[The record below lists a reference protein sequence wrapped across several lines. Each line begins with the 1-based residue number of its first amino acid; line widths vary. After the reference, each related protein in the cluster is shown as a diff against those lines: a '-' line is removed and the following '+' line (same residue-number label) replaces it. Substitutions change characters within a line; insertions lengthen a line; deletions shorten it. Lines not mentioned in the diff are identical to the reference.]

1 MSPNEEIAIIG
12 AGHGGCAAAGDFGRQ
27 GFRVRLWSR
36 SDHTLAHL
44 RHRGGIEL
52 SGEPGE
58 HFVPIPL
65 ITNDIGEA
73 VRGARVVMLCVP
85 TQAHGEIAAR
95 LAPCLEQGQIVL
107 AAPGHTVL
115 LIPNVLRANGVVRP
129 VVAET
134 ATLPYICRMDGPGRI
149 RINRRARALPF
160 AVFPGREMGRVRPV
174 IERFLPAVRPV
185 KNILATVF
193 PYGNAI
199 HHPPATLCNAGRIEA
214 TRGDYY
220 HYYDGITPAV
230 GRLIDTLDEERR
242 AVGAALGIDV
252 VPFVENFF
260 RMGYT
265 TEAARDAGIAY
276 EAFHQSGPDRMI
288 RAPGS
293 LDHRFLNEDVP
304 FGLVPLSGLGRFA
317 GVPTPSMDHM
327 IHLASVATGTDFR
340 ANGLTLERMGLAGLD
355 RDALTNLLENGFE
368 D

>member
-1 MSPNEEIAIIG
+1 MTRNEEIAIIG
-12 AGHGGCAAAGDFGRQ
+12 AGHGGCAAAGDLGRR

-36 SDHTLAHL
+36 SDRTLARL
-44 RHRGGIEL
+44 RRCGGITL

-58 HFVPIPL
+58 HFVPVPI

-73 VRGARVVMLCVP
+73 VRGAGVVMLCVP

-95 LAPCLEQGQIVL
+95 LAPCLEHEQIVL

-115 LIPNVLRANGVVRP
+115 LIPSVLRANGVMRP

-134 ATLPYICRMDGPGRI
+134 ATLPYICRMDDPGRV
-149 RINRRARALPF
+149 RINRTARALPF

-174 IERFLPAVRPV
+174 VERLLPAVRPV

-242 AVGAALGIDV
+242 AVGAALDIDV

-265 TEAARDAGIAY
+265 TEAARDEGTAY
-276 EAFHQSGPDRMI
+276 EAFHQSVPDRMI
-288 RAPGS
+288 RAPRS
-293 LDHRFLNEDVP
+293 LDHRFLDEDIP
-304 FGLVPLSGLGRFA
+304 YGLVPLSELGRFA
-317 GVPTPSMDHM
+317 GVPTPTMDHM

-340 ANGLTLERMGLAGLD
+340 ARGLSLERMGLADLD
-355 RDALTNLLENGFE
+355 RDALTSLLENGFR

>member
-1 MSPNEEIAIIG
+1 MSPDAEIAIIG
-12 AGHGGCAAAGDFGRQ
+12 AGHGGCAAAGDLGRR

-36 SDHTLAHL
+36 SDRTLSDV
-44 RHRGGIEL
+44 RRRGGIEL

-58 HFVPIPL
+58 LFVPIPVVTSDL
-65 ITNDIGEA
+65 DEA
-73 VRGARVVMLCVP
+73 VRGAGVVMLCVP

-95 LAPCLEQGQIVL
+95 LGRRLEQGQIVL
-107 AAPGHTVL
+107 ATPGHTVL
-115 LIPNVLRANGVVRP
+115 LIPNALRANGLVRP

-134 ATLPYICRMDGPGRI
+134 ATLPYICRMVGPGRV
-149 RINRRARALPF
+149 RVGRTASVLPF
-160 AVFPGREMGRVRPV
+160 AVFPGREMERVRPV

-220 HYYDGITPAV
+220 HYYDGITPSV

-242 AVGAALGIDV
+242 AVGAALGVDV

-265 TEAARDAGIAY
+265 TEAARDAGTAY
-276 EAFHQSGPDRMI
+276 EAFHQSAPDRMI
-288 RAPGS
+288 RAPES
-293 LDHRFLNEDVP
+293 LGHRFLDEDIP
-304 FGLVPLSGLGRFA
+304 FGLVPLSELGRFA
-317 GVPTPSMDHM
+317 GVTTPSMDHV

-340 ANGLTLERMGLAGLD
+340 ATGLTLDRMGLAGLD
-355 RDALTNLLENGFE
+355 CAALARLLENGFG